1 MLVVRGTPKCLK
13 HLITHHQQL
22 FREKSMV
29 EFEYYQKTMRAEARA
44 EPFLSYIRYFE
55 AIKLGG
61 IGTHA

>member
-1 MLVVRGTPKCLK
+1 
-13 HLITHHQQL
+13 
-22 FREKSMV
+22 MV
-29 EFEYYQKTMRAEARA
+29 EFEHYQKTMRAEARA